1 MASISNSRLILILVV
16 ALVGVIAILL
26 LGALLGLGLMFIGL
40 ALVLPMSAKWRFAFL
55 VNGSF
60 GWPAAQAIEDRIV
73 ALLTSTLAL

>member
-55 VNGSF
+55 VSG
-60 GWPAAQAIEDRIV
+60 II
-73 ALLTSTLAL
+73 LLVLAFFSILFHI